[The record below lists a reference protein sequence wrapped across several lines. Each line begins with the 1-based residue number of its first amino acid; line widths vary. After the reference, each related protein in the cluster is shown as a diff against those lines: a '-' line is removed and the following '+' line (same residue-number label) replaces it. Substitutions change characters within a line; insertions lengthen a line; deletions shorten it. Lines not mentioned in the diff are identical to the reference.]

1 MKSTALLVALAGLAV
16 GEATAATAINY
27 TQVEWLQGS
36 SLAAAF
42 NWETGN
48 FDNGG
53 IANYVPQ
60 VVARRLNLWAI
71 NGLKQN
77 VFRVQSTPNQALR
90 NSTRISSKKSYSGGG
105 LFVFDVA
112 HIPVGLWPA
121 IWMVGVPTWPDM
133 GEIDIIEGVHTTT
146 QNTQSFH
153 TGTGC
158 YQGTAGFTNTYT
170 LSGDLAYDCYAYAA
184 DNQGCST
191 RDGSQKSYGAP
202 FNAKGG
208 GVFAV
213 KWNTRGIAIY
223 SWARDSI
230 PADVAAGAPTGV
242 GWGTPTDLLLSDNCD
257 IMSHFYEMKMVINT
271 NLCGTWAGGVWDD
284 DLSYAGAPGSPANA
298 TRVSTCNAYI
308 QRGGYNAV
316 KDAYWAINSIAIYNT
331 TST

>member
-1 MKSTALLVALAGLAV
+1 MRPTSLFIALAGLAV
-16 GEATAATAINY
+16 GAVEAATAINY
-27 TQVEWLQGS
+27 TQVEWLQGP

-60 VVARRLNLWAI
+60 VLARRLNLWAI

-77 VFRVQSTPNQALR
+77 VFKVSSTPNQSLR

-146 QNTQSFH
+146 QNTQSLH

-158 YQGTAGFTNTYT
+158 YQGTSGFTNTYT

-191 RDGSQKSYGAP
+191 RDGSQTSYGAP
-202 FNAKGG
+202 FNSKGG

-230 PADVAAGAPTGV
+230 PADVAAGAPNGV
-242 GWGTPTDLLLSDNCD
+242 GWGTPTDLILSDNCD
-257 IMSHFYEMKMVINT
+257 IMSHFYGMKM
-271 NLCGTWAGGVWDD
+271 AH
-284 DLSYAGAPGSPANA
+284 LSYAGAPGSPANA

-308 QRGGYNAV
+308 QRGGYNAL